1 MICKEESIGLGLTS
15 LLLGGK
21 NLTGKKWRVALPFT
35 IHTVTDKIVKSI
47 KRPSEMFLSIFQG
60 LCKND

>member
-1 MICKEESIGLGLTS
+1 MQGREHRAWIDFSALRW
-15 LLLGGK
+15 K